1 MMNNS
6 IRTGTMIALAS
17 ATLFAVACNKAK
29 EGSPPA
35 DKMEAREPV
44 KPAGA
49 PPATGAPAAGTPA
62 AGTPAAGQP
71 EKVAKVHC
79 GGVNECKGKSG
90 CHSEKNAC
98 AGQNGCK
105 GQGYIELT
113 AEDCQSKGG
122 KILAEK

>member
-17 ATLFAVACNKAK
+17 ATLFAAACTKSK
-29 EGSPPA
+29 ENPPPA
-35 DKMEAREPV
+35 DKMEAKEPA
-44 KPAGA
+44 KPAAAA
-49 PPATGAPAAGTPA
+49 PASGDTAAPAAAPA
-62 AGTPAAGQP
+62 QP
-71 EKVAKVHC
+71 EKVAKIHC

-90 CHSEKNAC
+90 CHSANNAC

-113 AEDCQSKGG
+113 ADECQSKGG
-122 KILAEK
+122 KVLAEK

>member
-1 MMNNS
+1 MNHS

-17 ATLFAVACNKAK
+17 ATLFAAACTKSK
-29 EGSPPA
+29 ENPPA
-35 DKMEAREPV
+35 DKPDKMEVKEAA
-44 KPAGA
+44 KPAPA
-49 PPATGAPAAGTPA
+49 PAPGVAPAAPA
-62 AGTPAAGQP
+62 AQP

-90 CHSEKNAC
+90 CHSAKNAC

-113 AEDCQSKGG
+113 AEECQSKGG
-122 KILAEK
+122 TVLAEK

>member
-17 ATLFAVACNKAK
+17 ATLFAAACTKSK
-29 EGSPPA
+29 ENPPSV
-35 DKMEAREPV
+35 DKMEAREPA
-44 KPAGA
+44 KPAVA
-49 PPATGAPAAGTPA
+49 ALTGDTAAPAAGTSA
-62 AGTPAAGQP
+62 HP

-79 GGVNECKGKSG
+79 GGINECKGKSG
-90 CHSEKNAC
+90 CATAKNAC

-105 GQGYIELT
+105 GEGYVELS
-113 AEDCQSKGG
+113 AEDCQAKGG

>member
-17 ATLFAVACNKAK
+17 ATLFAAACTKSK
-29 EGSPPA
+29 ENPPPA
-35 DKMEAREPV
+35 DKMEAREPA
-44 KPAGA
+44 KPAVAA
-49 PPATGAPAAGTPA
+49 PPASGDTAAPAAGTPA
-62 AGTPAAGQP
+62 QP

-79 GGVNECKGKSG
+79 GGINECKGKSG
-90 CHSEKNAC
+90 CATAKNAC

-105 GQGYIELT
+105 GQGYTELS
-113 AEDCQSKGG
+113 AEECQAKGG

>member
-1 MMNNS
+1 MNKS
-6 IRTGTMIALAS
+6 IRTGTMIAMAS
-17 ATLFAVACNKAK
+17 ATLFAAACTKSK
-29 EGSPPA
+29 DSPPPA
-35 DKMEAREPV
+35 GKMEAREPA
-44 KPAGA
+44 KPAEGA
-49 PPATGAPAAGTPA
+49 AAGTTAAGTPA
-62 AGTPAAGQP
+62 AAQP

-90 CHSEKNAC
+90 CHGEKNAC